1 MPSLGLSG
9 GAEELPPCAPTEP
22 YVKVSPHVSADVAW
36 LGFGCTLESHRNLDA
51 QGALFARRIQDGLL
65 LGCKWF
71 VTETGED
78 TPDSPN
84 PSYRNM
90 LRTGFELAYLRRNYV
105 HQL

>member
-36 LGFGCTLESHRNLDA
+36 LGFGCTLESHRNRGA